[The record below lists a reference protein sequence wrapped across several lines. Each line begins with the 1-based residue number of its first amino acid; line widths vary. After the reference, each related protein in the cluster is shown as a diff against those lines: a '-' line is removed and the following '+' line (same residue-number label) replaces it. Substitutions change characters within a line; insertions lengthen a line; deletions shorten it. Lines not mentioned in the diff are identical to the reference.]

1 MHQVYITSLLPFTSG
16 VYGTFVI
23 TEQILKADREAST
36 TSIIT
41 DHAELY
47 SRIVRYIGVICSCCF
62 IRSEFN
68 YVVGDLRDITT
79 VFFMQHM
86 LEACEFLHKY
96 DDVSVFMQHTTSLDF
111 RTYIIL
117 TCL

>member
-79 VFFMQHM
+79 VFLCNICWRLVSFCISMMMSLFLCNTPHHWI
-86 LEACEFLHKY
+86 LE
-96 DDVSVFMQHTTSLDF
+96 
-111 RTYIIL
+111 L
-117 TCL
+117 T